1 MDHATAKTSEM
12 IAVCYR
18 CFYRGPAHADPNGNV
33 FEGTCPACD
42 FALILETVEPSKE
55 RHIEDILAR
64 YSVRQGAPRLPG
76 IRTHHGLDH
85 PHPIDEVPARPR
97 FFAVGTAQSNEDV
110 PGWSAMVPKVAP
122 RVPST
127 LEQATPVATDSPAQ
141 VAKRGLRAVEV
152 LCVVLGALAAGVGAA
167 FLSTAF

>member
-1 MDHATAKTSEM
+1 MDQATANTAEM

-18 CFYRGPAHADPNGNV
+18 CFYRGPAHTDPQGNV

-42 FALILETVEPSKE
+42 FALILETAEPTSE

-76 IRTHHGLDH
+76 IRTHHDLDQ
-85 PHPIDEVPARPR
+85 VPLRPR
-97 FFAVGTAQSNEDV
+97 FFAVGTAQSNQDV
-110 PGWSAMVPKVAP
+110 PGWSAMVPQVAERAARP
-122 RVPST
+122 PSVV
-127 LEQATPVATDSPAQ
+127 EPAPPAAEVRAAQ
-141 VAKRGLRAVEV
+141 EVAKRGLRAVEV